1 MTFRNWRI
9 GIHFQQ
15 DSVAIVALLYE
26 RGRWALR
33 RWWRIPLAP
42 GLVQQGRIVDVNEV
56 VGQLRQWR
64 RELPLQ
70 HQVSIAL
77 PASRTLQKQL
87 PAPQLALRES
97 ESAAWITG
105 TMARQ
110 LEMPASSLCIDYVA
124 SPANHG
130 WQATAAQR
138 LDVDLLRQL
147 ARRLKLRLTAIVPDA
162 AALSSF
168 LPWLPDAAQGLAWQG
183 DAQWLWATQER
194 WGYCPCAEASSFS
207 QLTSRLSDNEFQLCS
222 SSPLVECGFDCWSA
236 IHHLQPPLP
245 ACGDRF
251 AIALGLALGGK
262 SSWEG

>member
-9 GIHFQQ
+9 GIHIQQ

-33 RWWRIPLAP
+33 RWWRIPLPP
-42 GLVQQGRIVDVNEV
+42 GLVAQGSIVDLNEMV
-56 VGQLRQWR
+56 KRLREWR

-70 HQVSIAL
+70 HQVCIAL

-87 PAPQLALRES
+87 PAPQVSLRES
-97 ESAAWITG
+97 ERATWIAG

-110 LEMPASSLCIDYVA
+110 LEMPASSLCIDYA
-124 SPANHG
+124 ARAANDG

-138 LDVDLLRQL
+138 LDIDALRQL
-147 ARRLKLRLTAIVPDA
+147 ARRLKLRLAAIVPDA
-162 AALSSF
+162 AALTSF
-168 LPWLPDAAQGLAWQG
+168 FPWLADATQGLVWQG

-194 WGYCPCAEASSFS
+194 WGYCPCAEAPSFS
-207 QLTSRLSDNEFQLCS
+207 HLTSRLNDEQFQLCS
-222 SSPLVECGFDCWSA
+222 SLPLAENSFDCWSV
-236 IHHLQPPLP
+236 IHRLQPPLP

-262 SSWEG
+262 

>member
-9 GIHFQQ
+9 GIHIQQ

-33 RWWRIPLAP
+33 RWWRIPLPP
-42 GLVQQGRIVDVNEV
+42 GLVQQGRIADVNELA
-56 VGQLRQWR
+56 GLLRQWR

-70 HQVSIAL
+70 HQASIAL

-87 PAPQLALRES
+87 PAPQVSLRER
-97 ESAAWITG
+97 ERAEWITG

-110 LEMPASSLCIDYVA
+110 LEMPASALCIDYAA
-124 SPANHG
+124 SPANDS

-138 LDVDLLRQL
+138 LDVDMLRQL
-147 ARRLKLRLTAIVPDA
+147 ARRLKLRLAAIVPDA
-162 AALSSF
+162 VALSSF
-168 LPWLPDAAQGLAWQG
+168 FPWLPDTTQGLAWQG

-194 WGYCPCAEASSFS
+194 WGYCPCSEAASFA
-207 QLTSRLSDNEFQLCS
+207 QLTSRLSEDEFQLCS
-222 SSPLVECGFDCWSA
+222 SQPLTEYGFDCWSV
-236 IHHLQPPLP
+236 IHRLQPPLP
-245 ACGDRF
+245 SAGERF

-262 SSWEG
+262 ST

>member
-9 GIHFQQ
+9 GIHIQQ

-33 RWWRIPLAP
+33 RWWRIPLPP
-42 GLVQQGRIVDVNEV
+42 GLVMQGSIVDINEV
-56 VGQLRQWR
+56 VKQLRAWR

-70 HQVSIAL
+70 HQVYMAL

-87 PAPQLALRES
+87 PAPQMSLRES
-97 ESAAWITG
+97 ERATWIAG

-110 LEMPASSLCIDYVA
+110 L
-124 SPANHG
+124 
-130 WQATAAQR
+130 
-138 LDVDLLRQL
+138 
-147 ARRLKLRLTAIVPDA
+147 KLRLAAIVPDA
-162 AALSSF
+162 AALTSYF
-168 LPWLPDAAQGLAWQG
+168 PWLADATQGLVWQG

-194 WGYCPCAEASSFS
+194 WGYCPCAEAPSFS
-207 QLTSRLSDNEFQLCS
+207 HLTSRLNDEQFQLCS
-222 SSPLVECGFDCWSA
+222 SLPLAENSFDCWSV
-236 IHHLQPPLP
+236 IHRLQPPLP

-262 SSWEG
+262 

>member
-42 GLVQQGRIVDVNEV
+42 GLVQQGRIVDVNGV

-194 WGYCPCAEASSFS
+194 WGYCPCAEASSFT
-207 QLTSRLSDNEFQLCS
+207 QLTSRLSDDEFQLCS

-236 IHHLQPPLP
+236 IHRLQPPLP
-245 ACGDRF
+245 PCGDRF
-251 AIALGLALGGK
+251 AIALGLALGGR